1 MDKEQKIDKLRTL
14 MRHIEDVIK
23 NCEILGFRLI
33 EDGDF
38 ELGLRIIANGYTHD
52 QSKFK
57 GIEWLHLTKPDDDD
71 EMLSVVIKVH
81 NTTNTHHPE
90 YWGGIKNMP
99 QAYIAEMVCDWKAR
113 SSELGTDLKEWIET
127 KATKKYNFSK
137 KDKVY
142 KDILR
147 YVELLLEPGL

>member
-1 MDKEQKIDKLRTL
+1 MDKETKIEKLRTL

-23 NCEILGFRLI
+23 NCEILGFKLI
-33 EDGDF
+33 DEGEF
-38 ELGLRIIANGYTHD
+38 ELGLQIIANGYKHD

-57 GIEWLHLTKPDDDD
+57 GIEWLHLTKPDEDD
-71 EMLSVVIKVH
+71 ELLTIAIRAH
-81 NTTNTHHPE
+81 NSTNHHHPE
-90 YWGGIKNMP
+90 CWDGIKNMP

-113 SSELGTDLKEWIET
+113 SSELGTDLKDWIDT
-127 KATKKYNFSK
+127 KATKKYSFSK

-147 YVELLLEPGL
+147 YIDLLLEPRL